1 MQSFAPTPDELAW
14 AHLVVA
20 AWDDPTRQGL
30 GAIAVAGELVD
41 EAVILRA
48 RQLLLIALPD

>member
-1 MQSFAPTPDELAW
+1 
-14 AHLVVA
+14 VVA